1 MAYDT
6 IGSAVVNSKL
16 PFGADIPSRAA
27 AIAEINELLSSKT
40 YTPTNELLNVPPV
53 TTANIPILKPE
64 LNNSIPTNIAT
75 AANAFAVSMLQVK
88 NVQQMNVE
96 ALAQVIPNLET
107 IKDLDVNGT
116 TIPVNSS
123 AVNTAK
129 SLIANGS
136 GQDGTYTMCDFFG
149 AMSGVGYNY
158 VSLLSS
164 IDGLDTTTLETIY
177 DSMITLLSGGGPYD
191 ASLQTLITNAE
202 TEMQNIINSQYAK
215 VQSLNT
221 LYNSFGTQLLIEQNA
236 RTSALPNPD
245 DVVSAQYPTTT
256 ISFVDQVPNMAI
268 ETQPCMAAQ
277 VLENIS
283 DSTTST
289 GQSLIGMMRES
300 RNQARLELAGGQLDN
315 NIPDVIPEVATN
327 NLGLD
332 KATGAP
338 NTPGSLAG
346 TPFQSLVPPSLDVFN
361 ITPTIAP
368 SIYTPGQASDE
379 VELCNCDCWQN

>member
-1 MAYDT
+1 MSYDQ
-6 IGSAVVNSKL
+6 IGSAVVNPKL
-16 PFGADIPSRAA
+16 PFGNDVPTRAA
-27 AIAEINELLSSKT
+27 AIAELNDILSSKI
-40 YTPTNELLNVPPV
+40 YTPTSEILNVPPV

-64 LNNSIPTNIAT
+64 LTNAVPQNIAT

-107 IKDLDVNGT
+107 IKDLNVNGT
-116 TIPVNSS
+116 NIPVNSTQ
-123 AVNTAK
+123 VNAAK

-149 AMSGVGYNY
+149 AMSGVGYDY
-158 VSLLSS
+158 VTLLSS
-164 IDGLDTTTLETIY
+164 IDSLDTTVLETIY
-177 DSMITLLSGGGPYD
+177 DSMITLLSGAGPYN
-191 ASLQTLITNAE
+191 ASLQTLITNAQ
-202 TEMQNIINSQYAK
+202 TEMQNIINGQYQK
-215 VQSLNT
+215 VQALNT
-221 LYNSFGTQLLIEQNA
+221 LYNGFGTQLTIEQNA
-236 RTSALPNPD
+236 RINALPNPD
-245 DVVSAQYPTTT
+245 DIVASQYPSTT
-256 ISFVDQVPNMAI
+256 ISFVDQVQNMAV

-283 DSTTST
+283 DTATST
-289 GQSLIGMMRES
+289 GQSLIGMMRET
-300 RNQARLELAGGQLDN
+300 RNQARLELAGGQLEN
-315 NIPDVIPEVATN
+315 NIPDVLPEVAVN